1 MSESIELLR
10 GKIARAG
17 TLGSVVRTM
26 KTLAAVNIRQ
36 YEEAVRALGD
46 YNHAIE
52 LGLSACLHLTENG
65 RSAFRDEQRKDVLTI
80 AIVFGSDQG
89 LVGQFNDLVAETFQR
104 EHANIPGAI
113 AVLPV
118 GERVQGR
125 LEDAGLRAEKLFA
138 LPNSVSAITPLVGEL
153 LSEVEGQREKSVAIE
168 LRLFYNR
175 PVSSETYQPVSTRLL
190 PLDEEWATEVAS
202 RVGKWPT
209 RSKPEIIDG
218 VQSVQWALLREYL
231 FVSLFRACAE
241 SLAAENASRLSAMHR
256 AEKNIDD
263 MLEELT
269 RRYNERR
276 QAGIDEELF
285 DVVSGFQSLG
295 ENFSKNAQAPDVL

>member
-10 GKIARAG
+10 GKIAHAG

-36 YEEAVRALGD
+36 YEEAVQALGD
-46 YNHAIE
+46 YEHTIE
-52 LGLSACLHLTENG
+52 LGLAGCLRLAENG
-65 RSAFRDEQRKDVLTI
+65 HSAFRREKSKKVLTI

-89 LVGQFNDLVAETFQR
+89 LVGQFNDLIAETVKR
-104 EHANIPGAI
+104 ELAAIPGSL
-113 AVLPV
+113 AVIPV
-118 GERVQGR
+118 GERVQSH
-125 LEDAGLRAEKLFA
+125 LEDAAVRTATLFA
-138 LPNSVSAITPLVGEL
+138 LPNSVSAITPLVGDL
-153 LSEVEGQREKSVAIE
+153 LSEVERLREKAAAIE
-168 LRLFYNR
+168 LRIFYNS
-175 PVSSETYQPVSTRLL
+175 PVSGEQYQPISTRLL
-190 PLDEEWATEVAS
+190 PLDDEWAAEVAR

-209 RSKPEIIDG
+209 GAIPEIING
-218 VQSVQWALLREYL
+218 VQSVQWALVREYL

-241 SLAAENASRLSAMHR
+241 SLAAENASRLSAMQR

-263 MLEELT
+263 MLEELS
-269 RRYNERR
+269 RLYNERR

-295 ENFSKNAQAPDVL
+295 KNSGMNA

>member
-10 GKIARAG
+10 SKIALAG

-46 YNHAIE
+46 YYHTIE
-52 LGLSACLHLTENG
+52 LGLAGCLRLTENG
-65 RSAFRDEQRKDVLTI
+65 RSAFRQEKSRKVLTI
-80 AIVFGSDQG
+80 AIIFGSDQG
-89 LVGQFNDLVAETFQR
+89 LVGQFNDLIADTLKR
-104 EHANIPGAI
+104 ELAPISRQI
-113 AVLPV
+113 AVIPV
-118 GERVQGR
+118 GERVQSR
-125 LEDAGLRAEKLFA
+125 LEDAGVRTGTLFA
-138 LPNSVSAITPLVGEL
+138 LPNSVNAITPLVGEL
-153 LSEVEGQREKSVAIE
+153 LNEVERLREQAPAIE
-168 LRLFYNR
+168 LRLFHNS
-175 PVSSETYQPVSTRLL
+175 PVSGEVYHPVSLRLL
-190 PLDEEWATEVAS
+190 PLDEKWATGIAN
-202 RVGKWPT
+202 RIGKWPT
-209 RSKPEIIDG
+209 SSAPEILNG
-218 VQSVQWALLREYL
+218 VRILQWALVREYL

-241 SLAAENASRLSAMHR
+241 SLAAENASRLSAMQR

-269 RRYNERR
+269 SLYNERR

-295 ENFSKNAQAPDVL
+295 ESK